1 MGKGDIKSK
10 KGKISNG
17 SFGNSRKRRS
27 ATDKLVKTTTAA
39 IANQTTAAK
48 APAATK

>member
-27 ATDKLVKTTTAA
+27 ASNNSVKSTTEVT
-39 IANQTTAAK
+39 ANQTTTAK